1 MLNSNKLLT
10 IVLSTLS
17 VVIYIYWDTK
27 NKIINKDKVRMKK
40 MQLLQLKQVDKSYKL
55 AGGEL
60 FLALRNIN
68 VSFRKGELVSII
80 GESGS
85 GKSTL
90 MNLIGGLDTDFNGQ
104 LLFEGHNIGEFSEK
118 ELDAY
123 RKNKIGFIFQ
133 SFNLIPHMSVLDNVT
148 IAMTLSNISKE
159 ERVKR
164 AEDILTQVGLK
175 NHIHKK
181 PNQLSGGQKQRVA
194 IARALINDPEIIIA
208 DEPTGALDSETTEQV
223 LDIIKNIARKGKLVI
238 MVTHSEKV
246 AQYSSRVI
254 EISDGEIIGDNEG
267 VPLEKSH
274 YETSEFTIRKEKQNL
289 SFGSAIKLAFLN
301 MKEKMSRNVWVSLGA
316 SIGIMSV
323 ILMLS
328 IGNGV
333 KEYMNDSMN
342 SMVNPLVVEVNMPS
356 EDEETNQVDPH
367 ETMMSMIGLQTPFA
381 EEDIEKLAHIEHVRK
396 VEEGFNLI
404 SLGTNN
410 LKYKDKQSDIMM
422 ISTVSSNLTATNLIE
437 GSLPKENEI
446 LITEG
451 TADKFGSDM
460 IGQTIELN
468 VLMDSQIYSANFTV
482 SGIVSLGNSSPD
494 MDMVYVNF
502 ENLKNLV
509 QEQGI
514 DLQPTTIYLV
524 AEDDVYTE
532 DIKAA
537 IKELG
542 YKGSSQEAM
551 ATIMSQML
559 DTLTYV
565 LAGISGVSL
574 FVSAIMI
581 LVVLHISVV
590 ERTKEIGVL
599 KAIGARRKDIRR
611 IFVSEAFLI
620 GLSSG
625 IIGVTIAGILS
636 WIANRIS
643 SHYVEVHI
651 VQMNLAYVLFGISAS
666 ILISMLSGMLPA
678 GKAAKLD
685 PVEALR
691 RE

>member
-1 MLNSNKLLT
+1 MFTSDKLLI

-17 VVIYIYWDTK
+17 VVIYIYWNTK

-267 VPLEKSH
+267 IPLEKSH

-367 ETMMSMIGLQTPFA
+367 ETMMSMIGLQTPFE

-532 DIKAA
+532 EIKAE

-643 SHYVEVHI
+643 SHYVEIHI